1 MKLTSSE
8 SRDVKHAFE
17 RARKVSEALKYAEAI
32 GRVNLLEKSKH
43 LAFLLHEFNC
53 YYNHTDGCSWGYEE
67 DRSDPWL
74 GDAHKR
80 WLRIACKFVG
90 CQFPPYIEKAERDD
104 IEFMSNL
111 DEEEEHE
118 KTC

>member
-1 MKLTSSE
+1 MTRQDRE
-8 SRDVKHAFE
+8 TVKHAFE
-17 RARKVSEALKYAEAI
+17 RARKVSEALKHAQAI

-67 DRSDPWL
+67 DRPDPWL

-80 WLRIACKFVG
+80 WLRIACEYVG
-90 CQFPPYIEKAERDD
+90 CPFPAYIEKAERDE
-104 IEFMSNL
+104 IELMSKL
-111 DEEEEHE
+111 DGEEA
-118 KTC
+118 